1 MTEGPYC
8 KKSYDHV
15 PKVVKQRKMA
25 LAEHEL
31 TKFTLRCKNRIV
43 KMWDEDLIDF
53 KNGAFYYIE
62 TKKPVE
68 GIVYKKKYREGGDD
82 ADDMFGDDDEDDDD
96 FEDVKE
102 ETRENKAGGGI
113 SEVKELTAEN
123 EIKGVKISF

>member
-1 MTEGPYC
+1 
-8 KKSYDHV
+8 
-15 PKVVKQRKMA
+15 MA